1 MKTRH
6 LFLPIVMA
14 FMIILCTSCIFD
26 MKIITGKGNI
36 ITETRN
42 ATNFTSVDLQTGANI
57 EIVKGSNFKVS
68 VSDYENIVKYLSLA
82 VENNCLIIKKEP
94 NSVSLW
100 NSKAKVVITMPDP
113 LYSINLSGSG
123 NIYVNSS
130 FNDLNNLMV
139 SGSGN
144 IAILSNSQLNKLEA
158 RIAGNG
164 NINAIGSVQDLT
176 TNISGSGS
184 VMFTEL
190 KARNATCSISGSGN
204 TNVFIED
211 KLEASISGSGN
222 IVYSG
227 TPVVNSN
234 LTGSG
239 RVYKN

>member
-113 LYSINLSGSG
+113 FYSINLSGSG

>member
-6 LFLPIVMA
+6 LFLPIMMV
-14 FMIILCTSCIFD
+14 FMLILGTSCIFD
-26 MKIITGKGNI
+26 IKIITGKGNI
-36 ITETRN
+36 ITETRS
-42 ATNFTSVDLQTGANI
+42 ATNFTSIDLQTGANI
-57 EIVKGSNFKVS
+57 EIVKGSIFKVS
-68 VSDYENIVKYLSLA
+68 VSDYENIVKYFS
-82 VENNCLIIKKEP
+82 VTVKNNCLIIKKEP
-94 NSVSLW
+94 NTVSLW

-144 IAILSNSQLNKLEA
+144 IAVLGNSQLNKLDV
-158 RIAGNG
+158 RITGNG
-164 NINAIGSVQDLT
+164 NIDAIGSVQDLT

-190 KARNATCSISGSGN
+190 KAKNATCSISGSGN

-211 KLEASISGSGN
+211 KL
-222 IVYSG
+222 
-227 TPVVNSN
+227 
-234 LTGSG
+234 
-239 RVYKN
+239 